1 MLPGHHFLP
10 QIANLVVMKLVY
22 IFRYLGLSK
31 IFINTVFKVIVNE
44 IFNTSFNS
52 KYTR

>member
-1 MLPGHHFLP
+1 MLPGHHFLT
-10 QIANLVVMKLVY
+10 QKANLVVMKLVY
-22 IFRYLGLSK
+22 IFRYLGSK

-52 KYTR
+52 KFTR